1 MNKIEMKS
9 NKFKNVISDV
19 NEKLHNYKWEESYK
33 IIINALSENP
43 DAPEPHNL
51 LGLWNEFNKNYDLAR
66 KHYRAAYALDP
77 TYKPASINLERV
89 CTMFSSRNVPA
100 DFGEVFEKSTKDN
113 TNLKNYNKEKEM
125 KNNDGQ

>member
-1 MNKIEMKS
+1 MNKIEIKS
-9 NKFKNVISDV
+9 DKFKNVINDV
-19 NEKLHNYKWEESYK
+19 TKKLHNNEWEESYK
-33 IIINALSENP
+33 IIINALCENP

-89 CTMFSSRNVPA
+89 CTMFSYRSIPL
-100 DFGEVFEKSTKDN
+100 DFGEVFEDR
-113 TNLKNYNKEKEM
+113 TNV
-125 KNNDGQ
+125 KNNDIGKGVVSNDGQ

>member
-9 NKFKNVISDV
+9 DKFKNVIKDV
-19 NEKLHNYKWEESYK
+19 NEKLHNYEWEESYK
-33 IIINALSENP
+33 IIVNALSENP

-89 CTMFSSRNVPA
+89 CTMFSSMNVPA
-100 DFGEVFEKSTKDN
+100 DFGEVFEKSVIDSK
-113 TNLKNYNKEKEM
+113 NLKNFNKEKEIL
-125 KNNDGQ
+125 NNYGH